1 MLQRGWLFVVVD
13 KPCPAGPIAVDW
25 GYSILA
31 KMCHLRATSSL
42 YHKIYL
48 KYYGLCHLWQKL
60 YLISSKYT
68 LQFLLIAR
76 YYIKLIHGRLLL
88 LYWQPNGLMS
98 RLDRA
103 ALFLAGKKSKV
114 QLKHRMLRGGRAP
127 VTVHHHQAAHL
138 QY

>member
-1 MLQRGWLFVVVD
+1 VESSLQQDAAARVAIRGCGQAMSGRTNSSRLGLFNLSKNV
-13 KPCPAGPIAVDW
+13 PFTCYFI
-25 GYSILA
+25 I
-31 KMCHLRATSSL
+31 L

-103 ALFLAGKKSKV
+103 ALFLAGKKKV
-114 QLKHRMLRGGRAP
+114 KCNSNIVCCAVAEHP
-127 VTVHHHQAAHL
+127 
-138 QY
+138 